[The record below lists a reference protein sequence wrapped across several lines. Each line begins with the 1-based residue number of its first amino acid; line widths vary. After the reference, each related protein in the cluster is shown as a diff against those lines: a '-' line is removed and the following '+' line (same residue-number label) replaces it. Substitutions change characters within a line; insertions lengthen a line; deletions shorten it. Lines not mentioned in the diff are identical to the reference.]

1 MSGRRWLAAAAAL
14 AVSPVLAAEVAGV
27 TEFSQ
32 RVELSTPVSGT
43 VQRVA
48 VDVGQRVR
56 RGETLVEL
64 DPTVQQ
70 AVVQEAQARLRR
82 LAAEAAEAKRELERQ
97 QELYNRT
104 VISTSELDQ
113 ARLRHERAASQVA
126 EAEAKLKQAQKR
138 LADTRVRAPF
148 DAVVVARLIEPG
160 QTIVSDLQAPPLVVV
175 ARADEMV
182 ARVFVGE
189 GAIGA
194 LRPGGGA
201 KVSIGGRSFDGR
213 IRRVG
218 LEPVKDSAAIEYPV
232 EVVFAV
238 SAPMPAGLPARVDL
252 P

>member
-1 MSGRRWLAAAAAL
+1 MIPARWLASAAAIA
-14 AVSPVLAAEVAGV
+14 AVPALAAEVAGV

-48 VDVGQRVR
+48 VDVGQRVK
-56 RGETLVEL
+56 RGEVLLEL
-64 DPTVQQ
+64 DGTVQQ
-70 AVVQEAQARLRR
+70 ARVQEAQARLRR
-82 LAAEAAEAKRELERQ
+82 LSAEAAEAIRELERQ

-113 ARLRHERAASQVA
+113 AKLHHERATTQVA
-126 EAEAKLKQAQKR
+126 EAQAQLKLAQRR
-138 LADTRVRAPF
+138 LADTRITAPF

-160 QTIVSDLQAPPLVVV
+160 QTVVTDLQAPPLVVV

-182 ARVFVGE
+182 ARVIVAE

-194 LRPGGGA
+194 LRSGSGARVSVGGQ
-201 KVSIGGRSFDGR
+201 SYDGR

-218 LEPVKDSAAIEYPV
+218 LEPIKDSAAIEYPV

-238 SAPMPAGLPARVDL
+238 SKPMPAGLPARVEL